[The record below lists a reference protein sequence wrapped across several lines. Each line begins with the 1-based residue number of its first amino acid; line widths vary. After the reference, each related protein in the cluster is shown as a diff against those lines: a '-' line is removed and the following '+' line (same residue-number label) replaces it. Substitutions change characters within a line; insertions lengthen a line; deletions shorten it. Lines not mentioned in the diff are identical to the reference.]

1 MIKPLGVGTKPLPAE
16 TYTLI
21 GVGVFLALSYQYDFV
36 WRWPDS
42 SSLAFAYLHYLGPL
56 IPLFLL
62 CVVSLLSGRVLMKR
76 NSALDIVFLC
86 RVAVVFSA
94 AIMLHF
100 NLKLCAPLIN
110 PNTYDE
116 IFWSLDQAHPL
127 LFDMVMALHGQI
139 AGTLPL
145 MANPYHDLF
154 VLMFVVSFT
163 LHGLKGRESFEQLMT
178 ATIIVL
184 VLGGFSYAVAPAIGP
199 FIFNQSEF
207 SGLAHQQGVMHWFH
221 AVFIQTNGEYFEPAL
236 FTAMPAAMP
245 SLHLAN
251 SVVFF
256 LFAWRC
262 FRSLAWLYGLL
273 VLYFAVEAVGL
284 RWHYLIDIPVGV
296 LLGWGAFR
304 MALLGWCRVEMEAGH
319 FVKALNPV
327 IESGS

>member
-1 MIKPLGVGTKPLPAE
+1 MRARLLPVE
-16 TYTLI
+16 VYTLI
-21 GVGVFLALSYQYDFV
+21 GVIAFLALSYQRDAV
-36 WRWPDS
+36 WRWPDLS
-42 SSLAFAYLHYLGPL
+42 SFAFAYGHYLGPL

-62 CVVSLLSGRVLMKR
+62 CAVSLLSGRVIMKR
-76 NSALDIVFLC
+76 NGALDLVFLC

-94 AIMLHF
+94 AVMLHF
-100 NLKLCAPLIN
+100 NLKLWAPLIN
-110 PNTYDE
+110 PTNYDE

-127 LFDMVMALHGQI
+127 PLDVVMALHEQVT
-139 AGTLPL
+139 GTLPL

-163 LHGLKGRESFEQLMT
+163 LHGVKGRESFEQLMT
-178 ATIIVL
+178 ATVVVL

-199 FIFNQSEF
+199 FIFDQSEF

-221 AVFIQTNGEYFEPAL
+221 TVFVQTNGEYFEPAL

-262 FRSLAWLYGLL
+262 FRTLAWPYGLL

-284 RWHYLIDIPVGV
+284 RWHYLIDIPMGV
-296 LLGWGAFR
+296 ILGWGAFR
-304 MALLGWCRVEMEAGH
+304 IALIRWLRVDKEAALN
-319 FVKALNPV
+319 VKVLNPV
-327 IESGS
+327 VEGGS